1 MDEWLVDLI
10 LFQGAMKCKI
20 TQIFCWTFEKKFND
34 LLQQNAVEFNFTE
47 IKHWSWLETI
57 FQCPQKMLHLFHF
70 YLYLTWKCLQS
81 VIFFIII
88 LFFKL
93 QFTLMM
99 RKALTAHC
107 KKIINIQRPDKDKSF
122 LLVHNIKSSQ
132 HQIKP
137 VGEKFVYSP
146 KEAKLNSYCWMWKH
160 IYSVLGEWS
169 LDLLLVNALSG
180 SICSS

>member
-1 MDEWLVDLI
+1 MELIRDNFPVSTKNASSVSFLSVPDL
-10 LFQGAMKCKI
+10 
-20 TQIFCWTFEKKFND
+20 E
-34 LLQQNAVEFNFTE
+34 V
-47 IKHWSWLETI
+47 S
-57 FQCPQKMLHLFHF
+57 
-70 YLYLTWKCLQS
+70 S
-81 VIFFIII
+81 VCDFFIII
-88 LFFKL
+88 IFFKL